1 MKSFLYPIF
10 YQPLFNLLALLS
22 LFFSSNLGL
31 AIFVLAIG
39 IRILMWP
46 WYGKITI
53 SQKKLTRIQPQIQ
66 EIQKKYKADPRQAN
80 QLVFQL
86 FKDEKVNPLATFG
99 FVILQFF
106 LFIGI
111 WVLLTEL
118 IKNGWGSHLY
128 HFLPQVPLNFMF
140 LSFDLAKP
148 NLFLTIIYVVLGF
161 ISGLLQKE
169 TSQNKMLLFFPFIF
183 LLIYKSFPSALMVFW
198 IGLSLVDL
206 IQRFQLRNIS

>member
-118 IKNGWGSHLY
+118 IKNGWSSHLY

-148 NLFLTIIYVVLGF
+148 NLFLTIIYVV
-161 ISGLLQKE
+161 
-169 TSQNKMLLFFPFIF
+169 
-183 LLIYKSFPSALMVFW
+183 
-198 IGLSLVDL
+198 
-206 IQRFQLRNIS
+206 